1 MSCRITDHMILLFIC
16 LGEICCGNGG
26 IGLNNTTML
35 AELPIFDTEIQI
47 LKISKPYNLF
57 CHSWNPYS
65 MTCGFCPGLL
75 DLQSVGTS
83 SCGWQTSSGALS
95 PQLFLFSS
103 PICFCLW
110 FRILLVYSC
119 CFILFVCFDHL
130 VQTLF
135 NELIVKLWSCENVI
149 F

>member
-1 MSCRITDHMILLFIC
+1 MVAMVLTATASLSLLGVSSMMTASMQSITESTTSTWKLLSIF
-16 LGEICCGNGG
+16 GGKMGNGG

-83 SCGWQTSSGALS
+83 SCG
-95 PQLFLFSS
+95 
-103 PICFCLW
+103 
-110 FRILLVYSC
+110 
-119 CFILFVCFDHL
+119 
-130 VQTLF
+130 
-135 NELIVKLWSCENVI
+135 
-149 F
+149 